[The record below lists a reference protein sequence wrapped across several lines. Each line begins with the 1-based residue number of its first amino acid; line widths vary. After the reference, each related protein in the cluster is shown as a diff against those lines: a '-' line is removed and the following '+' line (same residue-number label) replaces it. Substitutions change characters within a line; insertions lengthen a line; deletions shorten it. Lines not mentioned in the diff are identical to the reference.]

1 MATVLTWF
9 RLREPWQQ
17 GVVLSAVLALA
28 WLIIYRLPAF
38 ISGGRPVTLGEVD
51 GDLAGLLGIFLFG
64 LWLWGVHRA
73 WTTISPF
80 AATFVGLYVAAEALG
95 ALLDFLLGLALRPL
109 RSGRRR

>member
-9 RLREPWQQ
+9 RLREPWQR
-17 GVVLSAVLALA
+17 GVVLSTVLALV
-28 WLIIYRLPAF
+28 WLIVYRLPAF
-38 ISGGRPVTLGEVD
+38 ISGDRPVTVGEVD

-80 AATFVGLYVAAEALG
+80 AATLVGLYVAAEAVG
-95 ALLDFLLGLALRPL
+95 ELLNFLLNLALRP
-109 RSGRRR
+109 RRRGSGR